1 MYGERIYRSSWSV
14 HAATPEEGKVPVAQ
28 SALIDLATRYSKAW
42 ADRDVDAIL
51 AMHAD
56 DSTFQVHGIDS
67 GSKGSEAIRRALE
80 AFFNTWAG
88 TRFEGRGRNFGEDH
102 WVLEYRLHATLS
114 GPLQVGKQ
122 TIEGRGQEVSF
133 EGVDIVRVSNGQVT
147 SKDTYIDGLA
157 VLAQLA

>member
-1 MYGERIYRSSWSV
+1 M
-14 HAATPEEGKVPVAQ
+14 PVAQ

-42 ADRDVDAIL
+42 ADRDVEAIL
-51 AMHAD
+51 ALHTG
-56 DSTFQVHGIDS
+56 DSTFHVHGLDS
-67 GSKGSEAIRRALE
+67 GSKGREAIQRALE

-88 TRFEGRGRNFGEDH
+88 TRFEGRARNFGQDH
-102 WVLEYRLHATLS
+102 WVLEYTLHATLS

-122 TIEGRGQEVSF
+122 LIQGRGQEVSF
-133 EGVDIVRVSNGQVT
+133 EGVDIVRVSDGLVA

>member
-1 MYGERIYRSSWSV
+1 L
-14 HAATPEEGKVPVAQ
+14 PVAQ

-80 AFFNTWAG
+80 AFFNTWEG
-88 TRFEGRGRNFGEDH
+88 TRFEGRARNFGENH
-102 WVLEYRLHATLS
+102 WVLEYTLHATLS

-122 TIEGRGQEVSF
+122 LIQGRGQEVSF
-133 EGVDIVRVSNGQVT
+133 EGVDIVRVADGQVT

-157 VLAQLA
+157 VLAQLV

>member
-1 MYGERIYRSSWSV
+1 M
-14 HAATPEEGKVPVAQ
+14 PVAQ
-28 SALIDLATRYSKAW
+28 SALIDLATRYSTAW

-56 DSTFQVHGIDS
+56 DSTFQVHGADS
-67 GSKGSEAIRRALE
+67 RSKGSEAIRRALE
-80 AFFNTWAG
+80 AFFSTWAG

-102 WVLEYRLHATLS
+102 WVLEYTLHATLS

-133 EGVDIVRVSNGQVT
+133 EGVDIVRVSNGQVA

-157 VLAQLA
+157 VLAQLT